1 MLHCVCKNVPQ
12 QAKLPLITL
21 VLLCCSS
28 AVSPEDLLE
37 LAMSRKLTFSVVKGT
52 AKVQAQKWLD
62 KKLKPKESLLSVPGV
77 DYHIMMVRQTAKC
90 CHCSC
95 GRHEPVKL
103 QRLHMTSISVHI
115 HAVSS
120 SSHPWYYVDQ
130 VTCDSCIHG
139 LFCVGLCGAQSL
151 AQCCMLQRRAM
162 AGTYLCKFCPKSA
175 VH

>member
-12 QAKLPLITL
+12 QAKLPFITL

-77 DYHIMMVRQTAKC
+77 DYHITMVRRTAKC

-95 GRHEPVKL
+95 GRHETVKF
-103 QRLHMTSISVHI
+103 QRLHVTSISMHI

-120 SSHPWYYVDQ
+120 SSHLAAPQAICAMVLWRPGHMQLMHPLVA
-130 VTCDSCIHG
+130 SPIG
-139 LFCVGLCGAQSL
+139 LFCVVLCGA
-151 AQCCMLQRRAM
+151 
-162 AGTYLCKFCPKSA
+162 
-175 VH
+175 